1 MPVCDEV
8 DMKISDDRMS
18 TRPPQVA
25 RPCLRSITTERGR
38 EVLRKRSRV
47 LSRRPP
53 PPCVTSDGRE
63 TVGLTDQVNNQ
74 RSHCRA
80 TDGVSQIVVVMP
92 VSIFASTGMNAKKNP
107 RERRKKSLP
116 DRTSVAA
123 CFSCAFPSGS
133 GLATQPN
140 PAPNGFRMKWPTN
153 QSIRG

>member
-133 GLATQPN
+133 GLVT
-140 PAPNGFRMKWPTN
+140 APV
-153 QSIRG
+153 

>member
-8 DMKISDDRMS
+8 DMKISGDRMS

-63 TVGLTDQVNNQ
+63 TVGLTDQVNQ
-74 RSHCRA
+74 RSRISAHCKP
-80 TDGVSQIVVVMP
+80 VSVKCQIVVVMP
-92 VSIFASTGMNAKKNP
+92 VSIFASTQ
-107 RERRKKSLP
+107 RKKKSEREKKKEPTFPNFGRGMFFRAHSLLG
-116 DRTSVAA
+116 R
-123 CFSCAFPSGS
+123 
-133 GLATQPN
+133 GLRRSRIRPQM
-140 PAPNGFRMKWPTN
+140 GFA
-153 QSIRG
+153 